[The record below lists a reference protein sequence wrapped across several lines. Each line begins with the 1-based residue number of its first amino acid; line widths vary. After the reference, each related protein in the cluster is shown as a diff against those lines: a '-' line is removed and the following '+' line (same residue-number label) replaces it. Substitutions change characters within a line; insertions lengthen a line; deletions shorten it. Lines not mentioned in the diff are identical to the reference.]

1 MKNVIQ
7 VQFSGVIKN
16 TFGSLPASAAF
27 RCPRKI
33 SFPAGPRPGPRRKPG
48 SRCAGRR
55 LLEER
60 EDLFPGRKT
69 SPEDLLP
76 LNGKRPPEEQEDP
89 LPRKEI
95 LPGTGGRSLS
105 QEGQTGGEKDGEGF
119 RRQRPFHSGKLR
131 KRQRD
136 FSERCTKAP
145 PLSGRICAAG
155 RRKNEKMH
163 KGFLIKSSPVPQRFL
178 IGIRIKTEPAFC
190 RFRKE
195 KASGSLRNLFR
206 IAAQS
211 EGKTRSARVRV
222 PRERTKA
229 KKRGCTHFLGCSH
242 YWLYQSIGFS
252 RHRKGAPG
260 SGKQCI
266 DGCFSNFD
274 LCSLSGEPLRPWEP
288 ERLAGCSGLRAFL
301 RKRWKRAAAAA
312 AAMKKHGRPAG
323 PPGRNREAA
332 PS

>member
-1 MKNVIQ
+1 MHVFLKNVIQ

-33 SFPAGPRPGPRRKPG
+33 SFPAGPRSGPRRKPG
-48 SRCAGRR
+48 SRCAGRC

-105 QEGQTGGEKDGEGF
+105 QEGQAGGEKDGEGF

-145 PLSGRICAAG
+145 PLSGRIRAAG

-163 KGFLIKSSPVPQRFL
+163 KGFLIKSGPAPQRFL

-206 IAAQS
+206 IAVRS

-229 KKRGCTHFLGCSH
+229 KKEGVPTFWAVVITGYIKASAFPG
-242 YWLYQSIGFS
+242 IG
-252 RHRKGAPG
+252 K
-260 SGKQCI
+260 
-266 DGCFSNFD
+266 
-274 LCSLSGEPLRPWEP
+274 
-288 ERLAGCSGLRAFL
+288 
-301 RKRWKRAAAAA
+301 
-312 AAMKKHGRPAG
+312 G
-323 PPGRNREAA
+323 PPVVASSA
-332 PS
+332 